1 MLSKSMLAGILVLAG
16 SMAHASVLTPSG
28 TDTLVL
34 TVLSRNLD
42 NAVLGYDLRGTTGA
56 TVDAIPETL
65 FITDGTPLGLPTP
78 PIPNI
83 FLLMINGALTENGVL
98 TFGGPTVGGPGLQQ
112 NATFAPGTAI
122 TDPALLAITAS
133 GSITFDWA
141 FVKSGPGPITADQN
155 TTLSTWQLIDA
166 TSASTSTPEPASMA
180 LMGVG
185 ALFIVLARK
194 KRG

>member
-16 SMAHASVLTPSG
+16 SLAHASVLTPTGS
-28 TDTLVL
+28 DTLVL
-34 TVLSRNLD
+34 TVLSQNSD

-65 FITDGTPLGLPTP
+65 FVTDGTPLGLPTP

-83 FLLMINGALTENGVL
+83 FMLMINGALTENGVL
-98 TFGGPTVGGPGLQQ
+98 TFGLPAVGGPGLTET
-112 NATFAPGTAI
+112 ATFAPGTAI
-122 TDPALLAITAS
+122 TDPALLAIT
-133 GSITFDWA
+133 GGGTITFDWA
-141 FVKSGPGPITADQN
+141 FTGQTVNVDRG

-166 TSASTSTPEPASMA
+166 TSTSTPEPASMA

-194 KRG
+194 KRT

>member
-16 SMAHASVLTPSG
+16 SIAHASILTPTG
-28 TDTLVL
+28 ADTLVL
-34 TVLSRNLD
+34 TVLSQNSN

-83 FLLMINGALTENGVL
+83 FMLMINGALTENGVL
-98 TFGGPTVGGPGLQQ
+98 TFGTPAVGGPGLQET
-112 NATFAPGTAI
+112 ASFAPGTAI
-122 TDPALLAITAS
+122 TDPALLAITA
-133 GSITFDWA
+133 GGPITFEWA
-141 FVKSGPGPITADQN
+141 FVNSASGPIIADQN

-166 TSASTSTPEPASMA
+166 TSTATPEPASMA

-194 KRG
+194 KRS